1 MLLVGCGGGVGSIS
15 TVGVIPGSGGA
26 PGGTGSGSGTS
37 GNGGGPSASGAIV
50 YVAGNTNSAA
60 AFIEARMVDAASG
73 MLTPIP
79 GSPFSIG
86 HSRANDIALSTNG
99 QFAYVIVSDFPG
111 GTCCV
116 GPTSMAVFALDPN
129 TGAPAATQT
138 VSVPS
143 NATLKRVFV
152 HPSGNLVY
160 ASYVDFSAS
169 FGSGFAIFAV
179 QSDGTLAFKSLTPAQ
194 NSGGSVFD
202 SNGVFVYTDQDGGHA
217 SAWGNAPCGP
227 IFSNVFGYSIDPA
240 TGALT
245 PIAGN
250 PFTFQRNICEVGHAP
265 SYLTEQIDPA
275 GTRLFLVDTSNQSIT
290 EFSID
295 GTSGALTALA
305 TTTTTTGVSGYSSSA
320 MDTKGRFLYVGSTVD
335 SFTGFSLASASAPL
349 PMLPGMPVH
358 AFPLPNFN
366 EGSTAAAVD
375 PSGTFLFSNE
385 NEFTSAFSCC
395 DPDALV
401 GFRIDPA
408 TGSLTQVPAMPR
420 LLGTAAGIAI
430 RAR

>member
-1 MLLVGCGGGVGSIS
+1 MGGN
-15 TVGVIPGSGGA
+15 SGG
-26 PGGTGSGSGTS
+26 S
-37 GNGGGPSASGAIV
+37 SANSAIV
-50 YVAGNTNSAA
+50 YVAGNTNSTAP
-60 AFIEARMVDAASG
+60 FIEARKVDATSG

-86 HSRANDIALSTNG
+86 HSQANDIALSTNG
-99 QFAYVIVSDFPG
+99 QFAYLIVSDFPA
-111 GTCCV
+111 GTCCI
-116 GPTSMAVFALDPN
+116 GPTSMAVFVLDPN
-129 TGAPAATQT
+129 TGAPAAKQT

-143 NATLKRVFV
+143 NATLQRVFV

-160 ASYVDFSAS
+160 ASYIDFTAS
-169 FGSGFAIFAV
+169 FASGFAIFAV
-179 QSDGTLAFKSLTPAQ
+179 QSDGTLTFKSLTPAQ

-202 SNGVFVYTDQDGGHA
+202 SNGMFVYTDQDDGHA
-217 SAWGNAPCGP
+217 SNWGNAPCGP

-245 PIAGN
+245 PIAGD

-275 GTRLFLVDTSNQSIT
+275 GTRLFLVDVFNQTIT
-290 EFSID
+290 EFAID
-295 GTSGALTALA
+295 GATGALTALA
-305 TTTTTTGVSGYSSSA
+305 TTTTQTNVSGYSSSA
-320 MDTKGRFLYVGSTVD
+320 MDPKGRFLYAGSTVD
-335 SFTGFSLASASAPL
+335 AFTGFSLASTSAPL
-349 PMLPGMPVH
+349 PVLPGMPVQ
-358 AFPLPNFN
+358 ASPLPNFN
-366 EGSTAAAVD
+366 EGSTAMAVD

-385 NEFTSAFSCC
+385 NGFTSAFSCC

-430 RAR
+430 RPGK